1 MNMRTEIARKLAAST
16 AAGALGV
23 LLLAAP
29 ALAQGQSRENR
40 AAPQAGG
47 EMRGGAQGGGG
58 GEMRGRA
65 QGGGGGEM
73 RGGAQVRG
81 GGDVRGSG
89 RTRVDAGTRSNLRAE
104 GNVRTRGD
112 VRVQGR
118 DGNVRNRADVRVRDR
133 VDTNIRTGIRSDQ
146 RTAFRDDWRGGNDRW
161 RYRDRGASFSVGVG
175 ISDPYYAYGYDDG
188 YGAYA
193 AAEPY
198 AYGGYARRG
207 YGDGYYSYGAASGC
221 TCATPYASWNNTGW
235 GGYRSGFAAW

>member
-1 MNMRTEIARKLAAST
+1 MRTL
-16 AAGALGV
+16 LP
-23 LLLAAP
+23 LLAAAVLTATLVQPAAAADNPTWSP
-29 ALAQGQSRENR
+29 ALSSGSGVGVAVQ
-40 AAPQAGG
+40 
-47 EMRGGAQGGGG
+47 GGAA
-58 GEMRGRA
+58 R
-65 QGGGGGEM
+65 
-73 RGGAQVRG
+73 
-81 GGDVRGSG
+81 
-89 RTRVDAGTRSNLRAE
+89 
-104 GNVRTRGD
+104 
-112 VRVQGR
+112 
-118 DGNVRNRADVRVRDR
+118 
-133 VDTNIRTGIRSDQ
+133 IDQ